1 MGNTVV
7 VFRLYTLSGLLHF
20 LFFFRSYLQLYLAY
34 QGSKKRNIAAGYI
47 SKYLKEQDHSSEEEQ
62 EEAETF
68 QFDDFEPFM
77 VLFRR
82 YRPEL

>member
-1 MGNTVV
+1 MEARKGTP
-7 VFRLYTLSGLLHF
+7 
-20 LFFFRSYLQLYLAY
+20 
-34 QGSKKRNIAAGYI
+34 AAGYS